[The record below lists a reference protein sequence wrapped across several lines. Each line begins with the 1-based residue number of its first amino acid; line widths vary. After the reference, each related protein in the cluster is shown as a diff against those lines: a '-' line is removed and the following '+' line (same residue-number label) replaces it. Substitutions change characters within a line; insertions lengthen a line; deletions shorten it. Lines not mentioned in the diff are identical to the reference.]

1 MGKNKSLSYH
11 ARAMKQIRL
20 RQERVSKFEKLLR
33 HIVTVIEQE
42 ESYFKSCINSE
53 MSKQDVLD
61 YRKRQRK
68 NINNVLMRDFYKKK
82 IRINSY

>member
-20 RQERVSKFEKLLR
+20 RQERVRKFEKLLR
-33 HIVTVIEQE
+33 QIEVVIGQE
-42 ESYFKSCINSE
+42 ESYFKSCVNSE
-53 MSKQDVLD
+53 MSKQDVLN
-61 YRKRQRK
+61 YRKRKRK
-68 NINNVLMRDFYKKK
+68 NSNNLLMRDFYKKK